1 MHEHHLALSAIPVG
15 HPGERL
21 GSARD
26 AARRGADPQARAN
39 PAGGPAQGV
48 RGVHGRGPARS
59 WWGPVGF
66 SIPTIEFDPRVGGSY
81 RIEMKPP
88 EGDPFALIGEF
99 HAVEPPERLLF
110 GFIWEEPDPDDVE
123 MVAELF
129 FEDRGESAR
138 VALRQGPFRTR
149 PGGSSILDGWDER
162 STSSLPGCRG

>member
-1 MHEHHLALSAIPVG
+1 MTLPDEELTLWLERILPADRRRVFGAFTDADQLA
-15 HPGERL
+15 
-21 GSARD
+21 
-26 AARRGADPQARAN
+26 Q
-39 PAGGPAQGV
+39 
-48 RGVHGRGPARS
+48 

-123 MVAELF
+123 MLAELF
-129 FEDRGESAR
+129 CEDRGESTR
-138 VALRQGPFRTR
+138 VTLRQGPFRTEAR
-149 PGGSSILDGWDER
+149 RQLHLDGWSETLDKFAAW
-162 STSSLPGCRG
+162 L